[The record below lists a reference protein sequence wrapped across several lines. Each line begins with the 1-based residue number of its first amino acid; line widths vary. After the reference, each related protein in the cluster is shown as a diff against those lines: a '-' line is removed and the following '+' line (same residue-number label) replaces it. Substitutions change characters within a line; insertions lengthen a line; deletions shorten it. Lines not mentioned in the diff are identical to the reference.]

1 MSGLL
6 AASGNATVLWYLTRG
21 TGVVALL
28 LLTAGVVLGVMTS
41 TRWQSGRVPRFL
53 VSGLHRNVTLLALA
67 FVVVHVVTTVADHF
81 APIGYKDAVLPFLS
95 PYRPIW
101 LGLGAVA
108 FDLLLA
114 LIATSL
120 LRARIGLRSW
130 RAVHWLAYASWPVAL
145 LHSLGTGSDARA
157 GWLAVL
163 GVSCTGALVLAAL
176 WRVATAVEGPVPV
189 RIGATL
195 AAFTVPLGI
204 LVWASGGPLAKGW
217 AARAGTP
224 TSLLASARVAAART
238 AAVRSS
244 GAASK
249 PAAATALAPTLPSG
263 SFDASFRGRLTQAPA
278 GNGLV
283 TVSIDGV
290 ASGGFSGRVHVALRG
305 VPLAGGGVQMI
316 DSSVGL
322 LPSGASAWDAGR
334 VVALEGQRIFADVQG
349 AGGQRV
355 RLQLALQIDPA
366 SGGVSGS
373 IHGGRGGD
381 EQGGPSE

>member
-6 AASGNATVLWYLTRG
+6 AASGNAKVLWYLTRG

-28 LLTAGVVLGVMTS
+28 LLTAGAVLGVMTS
-41 TRWQSGRVPRFL
+41 TRWQRSRVPRFL

-81 APIGYKDAVLPFLS
+81 APIGYRDAVLPYLS

-145 LHSLGTGSDARA
+145 VHSLGTGSDARA

-163 GVSCTGALVLAAL
+163 GVSCTGALLLAVL
-176 WRVATAVEGPVPV
+176 WRVAAASGGPVPV
-189 RIGATL
+189 RVAATL
-195 AAFTVPLGI
+195 AAFAVPLGI

-238 AAVRSS
+238 AAASS
-244 GAASK
+244 NSLFSPPTTAPAS
-249 PAAATALAPTLPSG
+249 TLPSG
-263 SFDASFRGRLTQAPA
+263 SFDSSFRGRLTQAPA

-283 TVSIDGV
+283 TVAIDGV
-290 ASGGFSGRVHVALRG
+290 ASGGFTGRVHVALRG
-305 VPLAGGGVQMI
+305 VPLADGGVQMI

-355 RLQLALQIDPA
+355 RIQLALQIDPA
-366 SGGVSGS
+366 SGSVNGS
-373 IHGGRGGD
+373 IQGGRGGD